1 MFFSFHLALAD
12 KTKNK
17 EVLAGTSI
25 HINRSTAVESPFHK
39 RWKGLATIC
48 GKLVP
53 PIVERLI
60 LLYLQVNWSRRKD

>member
-1 MFFSFHLALAD
+1 MFFSFHLALAY

-25 HINRSTAVESPFHK
+25 HIHRSTAVESPFHN

-53 PIVERLI
+53 PIVER
-60 LLYLQVNWSRRKD
+60 